1 LPHHDVEVSMK
12 RLLVLVA
19 LGAAV
24 LVPTATAGG
33 WATVQL
39 SAVPTDGTKAGT
51 TLPIDITVL
60 QHGVTPVE
68 GVTPVFRIRD
78 GQANILAEYRGAP
91 TGKPGVYH
99 VDVTFPESG
108 LFNYEVYD
116 GFDTYGGAQVHAY
129 PVVQIGPDG
138 GGSAVPWLPLAIG
151 IGLAAALAAALVL
164 LVRRARHAPAAAP
177 QA

>member
-1 LPHHDVEVSMK
+1 MK
-12 RLLVLVA
+12 RLLLLAALVA
-19 LGAAV
+19 GALA
-24 LVPTATAGG
+24 PAAGAGG

-60 QHGVTPVE
+60 QHGQTPLE

-78 GQANILAEYRGAP
+78 GKSNVLAEYRGTP
-91 TGKPGVYH
+91 TGDPGVYH
-99 VDVTFPESG
+99 VDVTFPDPG

-116 GFDTYGGAQVHAY
+116 GFTQYGGAKIHTY
-129 PVVQIGPDG
+129 PLVEIAPPESGTF
-138 GGSAVPWLPLAIG
+138 PWLPVVGGGL
-151 IGLAAALAAALVL
+151 LAAALGALAIF
-164 LVRRARHAPAAAP
+164 LVRRNRTVPQAAP